1 MQEIFHA
8 LLLEL
13 PHAHGLARF
22 RIAPAAVRLGDAIRK
37 SACRRGEALRRAFF
51 LIGREPAL
59 RRDATREA
67 GKRHRY
73 SQGHESCK
81 AGTGKE
87 AFHEGL
93 RAGPLSEFAS
103 DDCSSSVSR
112 ETSRRSAAFSF
123 SSASILALAN
133 SP

>member
-22 RIAPAAVRLGDAIRK
+22 RIATAAVRFGDAILE
-37 SACRRGEALRRAFF
+37 SARRRREALRRAFF
-51 LIGREPAL
+51 LVGREPAL
-59 RRDATREA
+59 RRDATRET
-67 GKRHRY
+67 GKHHGY

-81 AGTGKE
+81 AGAGKA

-93 RAGPLSEFAS
+93 GAGPLSEFAS

-112 ETSRRSAAFSF
+112 ETSRRRAAFS
-123 SSASILALAN
+123 
-133 SP
+133 